1 MLTDGANTSGNVTS
15 VLVTDGDG
23 TIVVGNVDIEI
34 TTLPDDNKLP
44 FTVSKLTEGKN
55 ETITFTV
62 ADDKI
67 TTATETAQ

>member
-1 MLTDGANTSGNVTS
+1 MLTDGADTSGNVTS
-15 VLVTDGDG
+15 VLVTDGNR

-34 TTLPDDNKLP
+34 TTFPGDNKLP

-67 TTATETAQ
+67 TTATGTAQ